1 MGLFNS
7 KKVFNT
13 KQQIKDALFQVKTL
27 DYRQKPAIYEAIL
40 KELDDGGVSPQELK
54 DVITELHK
62 KSEISEI
69 DQENLLKL
77 IKN

>member
-13 KQQIKDALFQVKTL
+13 KQQIKDALFQVKTF